1 MAGHEELVAELPKLD
16 KMSNATRLKLAK
28 KRRSRQLKRYQDTV
42 RTGGLSSPA
51 TKKAPPKVTFVQ
63 CALFHEAVLQN
74 DIIEGEN
81 RTYL

>member
-1 MAGHEELVAELPKLD
+1 MASHEELVAELPKLD

-42 RTGGLSSPA
+42 RNGGLSSP
-51 TKKAPPKVTFVQ
+51 TPKKGPAKVTFFQ

-81 RTYL
+81 STYL